1 MAADMFLFLFFL
13 DRFVHR
19 LRPVAVAALVATAGR
34 RAFESVV
41 RAASRPDAPEL
52 VHEPPEIAGEPT
64 FVVRS
69 RSAGSIQAI
78 DAARLVRFAQQR
90 RCTLVLN
97 HAAGDFVPGGA
108 AVIHVYGGEAG
119 GDRDEDRLRRTIVL
133 GVERTIEQDPAFA
146 VRIMVDIAIK
156 ALSPA
161 VNDPTTAVQVINHL
175 GDLLRRIG
183 ATDFRSDPP
192 KDVGA
197 GRVLVPVR
205 GWEQYL
211 ALGVTEIRAYGASS
225 VQVARRLRSM
235 LEELHGAVPPEHRP
249 AVEDELERLAVAV
262 ALALGSSP
270 DLDRAGEADRQGL
283 GGAPCL

>member
-52 VHEPPEIAGEPT
+52 VHEPAEIAGEPT

-235 LEELHGAVPPEHRP
+235 LEQLHGAVPPEHRP